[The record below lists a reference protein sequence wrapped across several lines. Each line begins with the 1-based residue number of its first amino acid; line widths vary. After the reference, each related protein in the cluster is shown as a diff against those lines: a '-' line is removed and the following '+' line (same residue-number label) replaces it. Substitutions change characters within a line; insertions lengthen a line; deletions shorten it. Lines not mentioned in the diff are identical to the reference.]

1 MSTHQTKLTI
11 RARIRAFISLP
22 GRVISLEEKTVNL
35 NDRLEPIEGRV
46 LSYLDKMREEL
57 TEMKV
62 LIRSQAEQ
70 DIETAALMGSL
81 IKNMREQIDAL
92 YSTMDQDPIKA
103 KDHARGAAG
112 QENEAHHNQ
121 S

>member
-1 MSTHQTKLTI
+1 MSVQPTKLTL

-62 LIRSQAEQ
+62 LLRSQAEQ
-70 DIETAALMGSL
+70 DIETTALMGSL
-81 IKNMREQIDAL
+81 IRDMKDQIDAVCNA
-92 YSTMDQDPIKA
+92 TDQNSAKPKDQPQSDNKA
-103 KDHARGAAG
+103 L
-112 QENEAHHNQ
+112 HNKL
-121 S
+121 

>member
-1 MSTHQTKLTI
+1 MSANQTKLTI
-11 RARIRAFISLP
+11 RTRIRAFISLP
-22 GRVISLEEKTVNL
+22 GRVISLEEKAVNL

-81 IKNMREQIDAL
+81 IRNMREQIDTV
-92 YSTMDQDPIKA
+92 YNVIDHDRTKT
-103 KDHARGAAG
+103 KDRARLTTG
-112 QENEAHHNQ
+112 QENEAPHNQ